1 MAGAA
6 VSASSGAMNSVI
18 AKLASLLTDEYT
30 HLKGVK
36 SGIRWLRDELG
47 SMNAVLQR
55 LGDMDDDQIDVQT
68 KEWRNKVRELSYDI
82 EDCIDRFL
90 QNHSS
95 GDANANLLQKGV
107 RKMKKLWENH
117 QIGDEIKQ
125 LKERVIEEK
134 ERHERYKIA
143 DRLMVAPQHVRLDPR
158 VPALY
163 EQAKNLVGIDK
174 PREQIIG
181 WIKSEEK
188 QLKVVSIFGTGGLGK
203 TTLAMEVY
211 HKIDESFDCRAMVS
225 VSRTPD
231 IKKLLRDILFQ
242 INEREYEK
250 SNDWE
255 MEQLIPKLR
264 KNLEDKRYF
273 FIIDDIWSTDAWKQ
287 LKSALPAND
296 NKSRIITT
304 TRIRD
309 VAKSCCCDFVGH
321 MYEAMPQSEENSCK
335 LFFRRVF
342 SSEDCPK
349 HLTEAASVILKKCGG
364 LPLAIISIAGLLSN
378 KNPTVE
384 VWTKIKNSISSMV
397 EKDSPVDKMK
407 RILFLSYFD
416 LPQYLKTCLLYL
428 SVFPEDSNI
437 DPRRL
442 IRLWVA
448 EGLIL
453 GQSRACTE
461 QSGES
466 YLHEL
471 INRSMIQPSKI
482 GADGRVKICRIHDVI
497 LDFIVSQA
505 EEENFVTILNNSDP
519 SDYTSNKFRRLS
531 LQSGFS
537 EGSKMPKASKDLS
550 HLRSLHMFKHESL
563 PVVPSEF
570 AKCQVLRVL
579 AIKLRLGDNYI
590 KHVGHFCELKYLRIK
605 GGIHKLPEEIGKLQ
619 HLQTLDLAYTRIE
632 KLPASIVQLQKL
644 VHLLIP
650 FGVPL
655 PDEIG
660 NLQALEVLSGID
672 LDRASVK
679 SIYGLGELSKLRD
692 VRIWWSDSNED
703 NSKEGHRTACIS
715 SLSKLVKCSLQSLRL
730 ARGLSNPDVIAS
742 LMISCGFIPPL
753 RRLVFYDEFPTIP
766 SQFASLV
773 NLTRLRV
780 EVGGVGGLE
789 ILASLPI
796 LQSLTLDT
804 NSDVSNLR
812 WQLDVHG
819 GPVVGLH
826 HLSALKS
833 IALVFNCNGAVAAE
847 VESSED
853 DARAAAVSH
862 PNCPTL
868 DIQRLTVQYAYT
880 NPCN

>member
-1 MAGAA
+1 LE
-6 VSASSGAMNSVI
+6 I
-18 AKLASLLTDEYT
+18 IIIQYQKLQCSNLT
-30 HLKGVK
+30 
-36 SGIRWLRDELG
+36 
-47 SMNAVLQR
+47 NA
-55 LGDMDDDQIDVQT
+55 T
-68 KEWRNKVRELSYDI
+68 PTT
-82 EDCIDRFL
+82 F
-90 QNHSS
+90 
-95 GDANANLLQKGV
+95 
-107 RKMKKLWENH
+107 
-117 QIGDEIKQ
+117 
-125 LKERVIEEK
+125 
-134 ERHERYKIA
+134 
-143 DRLMVAPQHVRLDPR
+143 PR
-158 VPALY
+158 
-163 EQAKNLVGIDK
+163 
-174 PREQIIG
+174 
-181 WIKSEEK
+181 
-188 QLKVVSIFGTGGLGK
+188 
-203 TTLAMEVY
+203 
-211 HKIDESFDCRAMVS
+211 
-225 VSRTPD
+225 
-231 IKKLLRDILFQ
+231 
-242 INEREYEK
+242 
-250 SNDWE
+250 
-255 MEQLIPKLR
+255 
-264 KNLEDKRYF
+264 RYF

-868 DIQRLTVQYAYT
+868 DIQRYNERRMKTSQT
-880 NPCN
+880 NSKRRLITKQIIDSACKL

>member
-1 MAGAA
+1 MLEMAGAA

-397 EKDSPVDKMK
+397 
-407 RILFLSYFD
+407 
-416 LPQYLKTCLLYL
+416 
-428 SVFPEDSNI
+428 
-437 DPRRL
+437 
-442 IRLWVA
+442 
-448 EGLIL
+448 
-453 GQSRACTE
+453 
-461 QSGES
+461 
-466 YLHEL
+466 
-471 INRSMIQPSKI
+471 
-482 GADGRVKICRIHDVI
+482 
-497 LDFIVSQA
+497 
-505 EEENFVTILNNSDP
+505 
-519 SDYTSNKFRRLS
+519 
-531 LQSGFS
+531 
-537 EGSKMPKASKDLS
+537 
-550 HLRSLHMFKHESL
+550 
-563 PVVPSEF
+563 
-570 AKCQVLRVL
+570 
-579 AIKLRLGDNYI
+579 
-590 KHVGHFCELKYLRIK
+590 
-605 GGIHKLPEEIGKLQ
+605 
-619 HLQTLDLAYTRIE
+619 
-632 KLPASIVQLQKL
+632 
-644 VHLLIP
+644 
-650 FGVPL
+650 
-655 PDEIG
+655 
-660 NLQALEVLSGID
+660 
-672 LDRASVK
+672 
-679 SIYGLGELSKLRD
+679 
-692 VRIWWSDSNED
+692 
-703 NSKEGHRTACIS
+703 
-715 SLSKLVKCSLQSLRL
+715 
-730 ARGLSNPDVIAS
+730 
-742 LMISCGFIPPL
+742 
-753 RRLVFYDEFPTIP
+753 
-766 SQFASLV
+766 
-773 NLTRLRV
+773 
-780 EVGGVGGLE
+780 
-789 ILASLPI
+789 
-796 LQSLTLDT
+796 
-804 NSDVSNLR
+804 
-812 WQLDVHG
+812 
-819 GPVVGLH
+819 
-826 HLSALKS
+826 
-833 IALVFNCNGAVAAE
+833 
-847 VESSED
+847 
-853 DARAAAVSH
+853 
-862 PNCPTL
+862 
-868 DIQRLTVQYAYT
+868 
-880 NPCN
+880 

>member
-1 MAGAA
+1 
-6 VSASSGAMNSVI
+6 
-18 AKLASLLTDEYT
+18 
-30 HLKGVK
+30 
-36 SGIRWLRDELG
+36 
-47 SMNAVLQR
+47 
-55 LGDMDDDQIDVQT
+55 
-68 KEWRNKVRELSYDI
+68 
-82 EDCIDRFL
+82 
-90 QNHSS
+90 
-95 GDANANLLQKGV
+95 
-107 RKMKKLWENH
+107 
-117 QIGDEIKQ
+117 
-125 LKERVIEEK
+125 
-134 ERHERYKIA
+134 
-143 DRLMVAPQHVRLDPR
+143 
-158 VPALY
+158 
-163 EQAKNLVGIDK
+163 
-174 PREQIIG
+174 
-181 WIKSEEK
+181 
-188 QLKVVSIFGTGGLGK
+188 
-203 TTLAMEVY
+203 
-211 HKIDESFDCRAMVS
+211 
-225 VSRTPD
+225 
-231 IKKLLRDILFQ
+231 
-242 INEREYEK
+242 
-250 SNDWE
+250 
-255 MEQLIPKLR
+255 
-264 KNLEDKRYF
+264 
-273 FIIDDIWSTDAWKQ
+273 
-287 LKSALPAND
+287 
-296 NKSRIITT
+296 
-304 TRIRD
+304 
-309 VAKSCCCDFVGH
+309 
-321 MYEAMPQSEENSCK
+321 MPQSEENSCK

-679 SIYGLGELSKLRD
+679 SIYGL
-692 VRIWWSDSNED
+692 
-703 NSKEGHRTACIS
+703 
-715 SLSKLVKCSLQSLRL
+715 
-730 ARGLSNPDVIAS
+730 
-742 LMISCGFIPPL
+742 
-753 RRLVFYDEFPTIP
+753 
-766 SQFASLV
+766 
-773 NLTRLRV
+773 

-804 NSDVSNLR
+804 NSDVSNLRWVISGQGFQNLRKFNFEIRDSVVGLMFEPGAMPKLQRLKLWLYAR

-853 DARAAAVSH
+853 NARAAAVSH

-868 DIQRLTVQYAYT
+868 DIQRYNERRMKTSQT
-880 NPCN
+880 NSKRRLITKQIIDSACKL